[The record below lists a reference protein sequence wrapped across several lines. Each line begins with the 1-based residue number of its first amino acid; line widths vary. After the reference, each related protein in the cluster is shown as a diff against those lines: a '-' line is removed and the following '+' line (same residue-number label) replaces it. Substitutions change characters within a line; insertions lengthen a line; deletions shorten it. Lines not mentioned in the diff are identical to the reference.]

1 MWTSLSFFAPR
12 RRLTIREPAAVPS
25 LDETTYQFTLLPT
38 TRKIMA
44 PTWESLKEAIREL
57 YLVQNAS
64 KEYVM
69 SEMRRLHNF
78 TATEAQYERQL
89 KRWKFRKNLTTRDHI
104 TLNGE
109 PVSSKKLKKKAS
121 TSGYQTTWDKLQASL
136 QVCDHRSPTPE
147 GIVVCTPPAGPAD
160 EPHQIEVF
168 GLSPSHAP
176 RSPSLPVARSIA
188 TLWESST
195 NSTHP
200 GEGRIYP
207 NALQVALVKALM
219 TQKLPDTKSNHLLA
233 KQWVNLCGRKGLPMN
248 ISMALKSNSN
258 IHMLQ
263 LPQKLPIMPQ
273 MEALAGAVAQETLLL
288 NELKLLTNL
297 IMQSGS
303 GIAKIRAAQ
312 DLNSETTTFSNLPI
326 EFSIVIISH
335 GAQIEAIKLQAIG
348 VKSIPVD
355 YSTNVTFDRDQCVA
369 QAKELLHHLSKNGLG
384 RFSPLLRFSVSV
396 VAGCADVVKSSLRS
410 AANDLGVRGNKG
422 HEALAIAARLRHTDV
437 VKVLLDAG
445 APINQDFRCSTAIC
459 PPIFWTTKH
468 GHVEIASLLL
478 HHGALTE
485 RPFCPHGSRCT
496 KSYHEYYDS
505 FVSTPPTV
513 LQLASAQGDYLMTKT
528 LLLHDASVNSEP
540 VSRTRTSGFTGQFSD
555 LAGLSTFGIASKDRR
570 KKGSSSVL
578 IELLLNDES
587 FASSVDLTVDS
598 AHPEHIQFPLPSA
611 KRESLDPLKA
621 AAFEWGLLL
630 LNVTLEEGPDI
641 NGVCPEG
648 LPAFHMMFK
657 NHSRL
662 NKQDYFLEFR
672 QVWTYIT
679 TNPDASSELVGTIV
693 AMIYREHMKD
703 FHEKMELSEYLCENG
718 SICDDPKALK
728 RAITHRSSRLVQILT
743 DILTGFASDDPHL
756 EHPAL
761 EQAIQEYDK
770 TTLEIL
776 LESMPTIRRV
786 CAVTALASACRAKNQ
801 ALAQLF
807 SDHGWHDDDD
817 DDDSIPRRYQEAIN
831 GSTKSMAPILFA
843 EHRMRD

>member
-1 MWTSLSFFAPR
+1 
-12 RRLTIREPAAVPS
+12 
-25 LDETTYQFTLLPT
+25 
-38 TRKIMA
+38 MA

-326 EFSIVIISH
+326 EFSI
-335 GAQIEAIKLQAIG
+335 
-348 VKSIPVD
+348 
-355 YSTNVTFDRDQCVA
+355 
-369 QAKELLHHLSKNGLG
+369 
-384 RFSPLLRFSVSV
+384 
-396 VAGCADVVKSSLRS
+396 
-410 AANDLGVRGNKG
+410 
-422 HEALAIAARLRHTDV
+422 
-437 VKVLLDAG
+437 
-445 APINQDFRCSTAIC
+445 
-459 PPIFWTTKH
+459 
-468 GHVEIASLLL
+468 
-478 HHGALTE
+478 
-485 RPFCPHGSRCT
+485 GSR
-496 KSYHEYYDS
+496 SMGENM
-505 FVSTPPTV
+505 
-513 LQLASAQGDYLMTKT
+513 GM
-528 LLLHDASVNSEP
+528 
-540 VSRTRTSGFTGQFSD
+540 
-555 LAGLSTFGIASKDRR
+555 
-570 KKGSSSVL
+570 
-578 IELLLNDES
+578 
-587 FASSVDLTVDS
+587 
-598 AHPEHIQFPLPSA
+598 A
-611 KRESLDPLKA
+611 K
-621 AAFEWGLLL
+621 
-630 LNVTLEEGPDI
+630 
-641 NGVCPEG
+641 
-648 LPAFHMMFK
+648 
-657 NHSRL
+657 
-662 NKQDYFLEFR
+662 
-672 QVWTYIT
+672 
-679 TNPDASSELVGTIV
+679 
-693 AMIYREHMKD
+693 
-703 FHEKMELSEYLCENG
+703 
-718 SICDDPKALK
+718 
-728 RAITHRSSRLVQILT
+728 
-743 DILTGFASDDPHL
+743 
-756 EHPAL
+756 
-761 EQAIQEYDK
+761 
-770 TTLEIL
+770 
-776 LESMPTIRRV
+776 
-786 CAVTALASACRAKNQ
+786 
-801 ALAQLF
+801 
-807 SDHGWHDDDD
+807 
-817 DDDSIPRRYQEAIN
+817 
-831 GSTKSMAPILFA
+831 
-843 EHRMRD
+843 